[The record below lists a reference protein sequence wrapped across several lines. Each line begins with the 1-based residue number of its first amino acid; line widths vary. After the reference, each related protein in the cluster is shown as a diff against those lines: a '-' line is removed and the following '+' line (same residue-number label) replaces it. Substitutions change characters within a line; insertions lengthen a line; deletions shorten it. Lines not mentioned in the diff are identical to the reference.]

1 MPLPPQVQQALE
13 SVIGSIYNLQTSAG
27 GGYKRYYSAIFRD
40 LPDRYEYPDYYVVI
54 KEPRCL
60 HGVLVRRSPMT
71 QTRWQRAGAPLH
83 LGGVWSL
90 PDQGQGMD
98 ADLIVTNT
106 TGDHAPRS
114 VH

>member
-54 KEPRCL
+54 KDPRCL
-60 HGVLVRRSPMT
+60 HGVLVRPGFVELAS
-71 QTRWQRAGAPLH
+71 WQRGGAPLH
-83 LGGVWSL
+83 LGGV
-90 PDQGQGMD
+90 Q
-98 ADLIVTNT
+98 VT
-106 TGDHAPRS
+106 P
-114 VH
+114 